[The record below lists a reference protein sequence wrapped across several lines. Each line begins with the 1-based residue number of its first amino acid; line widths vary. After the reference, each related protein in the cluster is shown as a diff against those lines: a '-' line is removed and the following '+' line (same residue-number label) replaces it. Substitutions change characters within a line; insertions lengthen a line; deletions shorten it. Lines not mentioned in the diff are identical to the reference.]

1 MDGTSIN
8 GGSKIDIPEDYKQL
22 RSPIKWV
29 GGKYKLRNKIIELI
43 PPHSCYVEVF
53 GGAGWVLFGKPPSSV
68 EIFNDID
75 QELITFWRI
84 IRTRPEEFMRSFDL
98 ELVSRAEFDRLKDLD
113 PTTLDPMERAHR
125 FYYLIMAGWGGELDY
140 PRFQT
145 SRSDGGHGNRLIGA
159 MGSLDERIR
168 PIHERLKTVIIENL
182 SWEACV
188 KRYDDVNTVMYL
200 DPPYPDN
207 NCNYRHNMRSIAE
220 HEALRDWMMT
230 AKSKLILTN
239 YDKPEIRELYKDFNR
254 VSVDFASGMNYGNG
268 ERRNK
273 ELIIT
278 NFDID
283 KREHEIGLSRWA

>member
-1 MDGTSIN
+1 
-8 GGSKIDIPEDYKQL
+8 
-22 RSPIKWV
+22 
-29 GGKYKLRNKIIELI
+29 
-43 PPHSCYVEVF
+43 
-53 GGAGWVLFGKPPSSV
+53 
-68 EIFNDID
+68 
-75 QELITFWRI
+75 
-84 IRTRPEEFMRSFDL
+84 
-98 ELVSRAEFDRLKDLD
+98 
-113 PTTLDPMERAHR
+113 
-125 FYYLIMAGWGGELDY
+125 
-140 PRFQT
+140 
-145 SRSDGGHGNRLIGA
+145 
-159 MGSLDERIR
+159 
-168 PIHERLKTVIIENL
+168 
-182 SWEACV
+182 
-188 KRYDDVNTVMYL
+188 MYL